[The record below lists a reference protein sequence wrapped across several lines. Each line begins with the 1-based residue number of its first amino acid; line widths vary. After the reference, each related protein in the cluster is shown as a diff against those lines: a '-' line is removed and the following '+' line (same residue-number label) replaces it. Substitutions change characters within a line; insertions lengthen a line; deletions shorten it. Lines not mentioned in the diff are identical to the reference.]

1 MVTKLFILHGG
12 NDMDDVV
19 NIKKFN
25 QFVERTIRDVGTCK
39 MVEQTDGRIAVFEA
53 DCYRADDSI
62 DGFIGWWDDD
72 HSQMTHAATPYEVYC
87 DMP

>member
-1 MVTKLFILHGG
+1 MI
-12 NDMDDVV
+12 DVV

-25 QFVERTIRDVGTCK
+25 QFVERTIREKGTCELPCVGGPK
-39 MVEQTDGRIAVFEA
+39 SVRIAIFEA

-62 DGFIGWWDDD
+62 DGFVGRWDDD
-72 HSQMTHAATPYEVYC
+72 DSQMTHAATPYQVYC